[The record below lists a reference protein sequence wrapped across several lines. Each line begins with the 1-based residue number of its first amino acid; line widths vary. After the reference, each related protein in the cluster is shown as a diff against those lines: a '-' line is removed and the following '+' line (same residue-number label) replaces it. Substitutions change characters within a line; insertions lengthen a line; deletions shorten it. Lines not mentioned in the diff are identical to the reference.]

1 MITVHHLENSR
12 SHRILWL
19 LEELEVDY
27 AIEEYKRDPKTKL
40 APASL
45 RKVHP
50 LGKSPVISDEE
61 RTVAES
67 GAIIEYILDVHGDG
81 KLRPEEG
88 TDAYLR
94 YRYWMHYAE
103 GSAMTPLLLDL
114 VFGMLPRE
122 SPWPVR
128 PLVKLISKGVRG
140 EFIHPRVEQHAGYWE
155 EELSA
160 YDYFAG
166 DAFTAA
172 DIQMS
177 FPLEG
182 LTTSDKWRKK
192 YPRVVAYLDRMRNR
206 PAYKRA
212 VDRGGELSLDM

>member
-27 AIEEYKRDPKTKL
+27 AIEEYERDPKTNL
-40 APASL
+40 APERL

-50 LGKSPVISDEE
+50 LGFSPVITHEG

-67 GAIIEYILDVHGDG
+67 GAIIEYILDTYGEG
-81 KLRPEEG
+81 RLRPESG
-88 TDAYLR
+88 TEECLR

-114 VFGMLPRE
+114 VFGMLPRQT
-122 SPWPVR
+122 PWPLR
-128 PLVKLISKGVRG
+128 PIVSLIAKGVRG
-140 EFIHPRVEQHAGYWE
+140 EFIHPRVKRHADYWE
-155 EELSA
+155 SELA
-160 YDYFAG
+160 ERDYFAG
-166 DAFTAA
+166 DVFTAA

-182 LTTSDKWRKK
+182 LTTGDRWSKK
-192 YPRVVAYLDRMRNR
+192 YPRVVEYLDRMRSR
-206 PAYKRA
+206 LAYKRA
-212 VDRGGELSLDM
+212 VERGGELSLDM